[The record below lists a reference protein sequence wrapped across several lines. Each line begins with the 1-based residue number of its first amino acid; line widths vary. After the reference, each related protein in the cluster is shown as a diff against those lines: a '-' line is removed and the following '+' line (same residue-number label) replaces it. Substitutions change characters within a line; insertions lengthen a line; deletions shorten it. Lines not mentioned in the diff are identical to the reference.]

1 METKEIVPPQGWEI
15 EKIKGD
21 EIFLKEKRMP
31 VDLSKDDKIIIKQQ
45 SGMTKASFDT
55 IFWTIITI
63 LGILGIV
70 IRIHLSDYLSLIW
83 CIPIVLFP
91 LYEEKKAYNKLPEK

>member
-1 METKEIVPPQGWEI
+1 MEKKEIVPPQGWEI

-83 CIPIVLFP
+83 CIPIVLFS
-91 LYEEKKAYNKLPEK
+91 LYEGKKAYNKLPEK